1 MKAQVAR
8 LAIGL
13 LFAALAVSALLWL
26 GWTWW
31 IVPVAIFVIGGT
43 VAEWAFRKLATAE
56 VVRGDLEDRV
66 RNPPL

>member
-1 MKAQVAR
+1 MNAQVAR
-8 LAIGL
+8 LAMGL
-13 LFAALAVSALLWL
+13 FFAALAVCALLWL

-43 VAEWAFRKLATAE
+43 ITEWAFRKLATAE
-56 VVRGDLEDRV
+56 VVREDLEDRV